1 MLVKCNIAY
10 EEASSV
16 RMEHKR
22 NTSLLPVNL
31 PTITPQYANA
41 ADRVR
46 RTVGGDD
53 NDEHD

>member
-1 MLVKCNIAY
+1 M
-10 EEASSV
+10 

-31 PTITPQYANA
+31 PTITPQYDNA
-41 ADRVR
+41 ADRVH